1 MAKFESSKDKKVYEL
16 VAEELERFM
25 KLIKGHEKLLQAIG
39 QL

>member
-1 MAKFESSKDKKVYEL
+1 MAKSENSKDKKVYEA
-16 VAEELERFM
+16 VAEELARFM